1 MILCIKPIKRE
12 ENMKLHKTILT
23 LSLSLLSSLFVSSTA
38 ADENVLKSETP
49 QVENNL
55 PPKELLMGSSLDDK
69 PMEEMTPLKLEIMM
83 SEALLLGKTT
93 SAKEKSSKDLTFDYK
108 PMNLTTG
115 LTSLKLAIM
124 KLEALDKA
132 ESELQNSS
140 RKVGFFYLIRTGS
153 LNGFCKEMAN
163 VNSPVTEELENN
175 RIGSCLSVSTKNLN
189 IKELKAPLEKNVN
202 KEGATF
208 FVLNSKAADVYCSA
222 ISIKHGIMS
231 DKFFKD
237 FSEKAHSKH
246 EEKQLYLNCLNM
258 VTEQSVREM

>member
-1 MILCIKPIKRE
+1 
-12 ENMKLHKTILT
+12 MKLHKTILT
-23 LSLSLLSSLFVSSTA
+23 LSLSLLSTLFVSSTA

-55 PPKELLMGSSLDDK
+55 SQKELSMGSSLDDK
-69 PMEEMTPLKLEIMM
+69 AMEEMTPLKLEIMR
-83 SEALLLGKTT
+83 SEALLLGTTNLLGTTT
-93 SAKEKSSKDLTFDYK
+93 SAKEKSSKDLTSDYK
-108 PMNLTTG
+108 SMNLTTG
-115 LTSLKLAIM
+115 LVSLKLARM
-124 KLEALDKA
+124 KLESLDKA

-140 RKVGFFYLIRTGS
+140 REVGFFYLIRTGS

-189 IKELKAPLEKNVN
+189 IKELKAPLEKDVN
-202 KEGATF
+202 KEGVTF

-246 EEKQLYLNCLNM
+246 EENQLYLNCLNM
-258 VTEQSVREM
+258 VTEQSVREL